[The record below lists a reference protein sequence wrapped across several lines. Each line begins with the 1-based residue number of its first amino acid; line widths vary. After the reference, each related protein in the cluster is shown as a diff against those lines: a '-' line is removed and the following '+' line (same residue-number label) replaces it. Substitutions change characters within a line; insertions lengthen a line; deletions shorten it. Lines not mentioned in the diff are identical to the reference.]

1 MVDLGFLYMMF
12 LKDYPQY
19 EKQKKGKSR
28 ESERQVSREAGKA
41 EKHGKAEKQKAEKQ
55 RSRETEI
62 QKNICPKRKKII
74 PKKNN
79 PPNKMVP
86 VIVCLVVVSGL
97 FIPRSKFVV

>member
-1 MVDLGFLYMMF
+1 MMF

-41 EKHGKAEKQKAEKQ
+41 EKHGKAEKQ